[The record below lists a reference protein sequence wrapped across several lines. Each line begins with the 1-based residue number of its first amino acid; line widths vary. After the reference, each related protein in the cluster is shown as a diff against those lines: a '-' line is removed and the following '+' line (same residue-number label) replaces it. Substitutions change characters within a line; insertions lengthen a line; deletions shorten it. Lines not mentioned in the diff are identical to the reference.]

1 MHQSAHFY
9 EQLKK
14 LKPRGPVKA
23 VTGHWL
29 HSQQMRTQMP
39 EALRFLGLLR

>member
-1 MHQSAHFY
+1 
-9 EQLKK
+9 
-14 LKPRGPVKA
+14 

-39 EALRFLGLLR
+39 EALRFLGLLP